1 MNKRYEKFIN
11 KKNSNNKKNKS
22 INISTVPNK
31 IGFSFINKNS
41 KFSTRTLNFDNKYI
55 NTYRNIK
62 QKDSYSGFFHKKNKF
77 KLQQGMFSYKR
88 SSNSNFS
95 NSVESNN
102 SIEKHNLSMT
112 SNKVNSINSSNKN
125 HNTLFPNLKLML
137 DNAEIS
143 SIKTVTNENN
153 ISSQFH
159 NHSAMYLNKYKIMNN
174 NVIHKQ
180 NKSMDFANIE
190 NNTFNNTNYNYE
202 FMKYNNIIINNINQ
216 PNIKVNSDE
225 IYLRPKPEIKI
236 TANLA
241 QFLNK
246 PKMENKKEKI
256 KNGYIY
262 KNFFI
267 FKSKAEIESRRMIV
281 DYLKVLMKKNKTKLV
296 NILREEN
303 ISNKVLNQQKI
314 LNTNLNI
321 YTMSNQNSRFFYIK
335 SNKIIETPK
344 EAINLKNVS
353 KFLKDMNDITKD
365 KISMVKYLSIPRI
378 MDLIFNQKNYK
389 FIFMLKPN
397 QFSYLKGLESY
408 IYQFI
413 DLKTRKEQGGFD
425 LIKVNSCCINY
436 KESKNV
442 LIETFDGEIHRE
454 YELITKSSI
463 EASIIVK
470 SINYLSRLEKCKIY
484 NKNSFNFD

>member
-153 ISSQFH
+153 ISSRISQW
-159 NHSAMYLNKYKIMNN
+159 
-174 NVIHKQ
+174 
-180 NKSMDFANIE
+180 
-190 NNTFNNTNYNYE
+190 
-202 FMKYNNIIINNINQ
+202 
-216 PNIKVNSDE
+216 
-225 IYLRPKPEIKI
+225 
-236 TANLA
+236 
-241 QFLNK
+241 
-246 PKMENKKEKI
+246 
-256 KNGYIY
+256 
-262 KNFFI
+262 
-267 FKSKAEIESRRMIV
+267 
-281 DYLKVLMKKNKTKLV
+281 
-296 NILREEN
+296 IL
-303 ISNKVLNQQKI
+303 
-314 LNTNLNI
+314 
-321 YTMSNQNSRFFYIK
+321 
-335 SNKIIETPK
+335 
-344 EAINLKNVS
+344 
-353 KFLKDMNDITKD
+353 
-365 KISMVKYLSIPRI
+365 
-378 MDLIFNQKNYK
+378 LI
-389 FIFMLKPN
+389 
-397 QFSYLKGLESY
+397 
-408 IYQFI
+408 
-413 DLKTRKEQGGFD
+413 
-425 LIKVNSCCINY
+425 
-436 KESKNV
+436 
-442 LIETFDGEIHRE
+442 
-454 YELITKSSI
+454 
-463 EASIIVK
+463 
-470 SINYLSRLEKCKIY
+470 
-484 NKNSFNFD
+484 

>member
-11 KKNSNNKKNKS
+11 KKNHNDKKNKS

-31 IGFSFINKNS
+31 IGFSFINKNA
-41 KFSTRTLNFDNKYI
+41 KFSAKTLNFDKKFI

-62 QKDSYSGFFHKKNKF
+62 QKESYSGFFHKKNKF

-88 SSNSNFS
+88 SNNSNFS

-125 HNTLFPNLKLML
+125 HNTLFPNLKLLL

-180 NKSMDFANIE
+180 NKSMDFANII

-216 PNIKVNSDE
+216 PNIKLNSDE
-225 IYLRPKPEIKI
+225 IHIRPKPEVKI

-246 PKMENKKEKI
+246 PKMETKKEKN

-267 FKSKAEIESRRMIV
+267 FKSKAEES
-281 DYLKVLMKKNKTKLV
+281 KLV

-321 YTMSNQNSRFFYIK
+321 YTMSNQNSRFFYLK

-397 QFSYLKGLESY
+397 QFSYLRGLESY

-484 NKNSFNFD
+484 NKNNFNFD

>member
-11 KKNSNNKKNKS
+11 KKNINNKKNIS
-22 INISTVPNK
+22 NITSTVPNK
-31 IGFSFINKNS
+31 ITLSFINKNT
-41 KFSTRTLNFDNKYI
+41 KFSSKTLNIDKKYI
-55 NTYRNIK
+55 HMYRNNK
-62 QKDSYSGFFHKKNKF
+62 QKDTYSGFYHKKNKF
-77 KLQQGMFSYKR
+77 KIQQGMFSYKR
-88 SSNSNFS
+88 SINSNFS

-102 SIEKHNLSMT
+102 SIERPNLSMT

-125 HNTLFPNLKLML
+125 HNTLFPNLKLLL

-202 FMKYNNIIINNINQ
+202 IMKYNNIIINNINQ
-216 PNIKVNSDE
+216 PNIKLNSDE
-225 IYLRPKPEIKI
+225 IYIRPKQELKI
-236 TANLA
+236 TTNLA

-246 PKMENKKEKI
+246 PKVENKKEKI
-256 KNGYIY
+256 NKGYIY

-267 FKSKAEIESRRMIV
+267 FKSKAENESRRMIV
-281 DYLKVLMKKNKTKLV
+281 DYLKVLMKKNKSKLV

-321 YTMSNQNSRFFYIK
+321 YTMSNQNSRFFYLK
-335 SNKIIETPK
+335 NNKKLETPK
-344 EAINLKNVS
+344 EAINLRNVS

-378 MDLIFNQKNYK
+378 MDLIFNQKNNK

-397 QFSYLKGLESY
+397 QFSYLRGLESY

-436 KESKNV
+436 KENKNV

-484 NKNSFNFD
+484 NKNKINIE